1 MSRPVPSWFKP
12 ATDYGPLALFLLAY
26 ELKGLMAATVV
37 LMASTL
43 LAVAAG
49 FLLTRK
55 LALVP
60 LVTAVIVGI
69 FGGLTLWLND
79 DSFIK
84 MKPTI
89 IYSLFALTVGGGLLL
104 RRLVL
109 KSVIGSAMPMDEA
122 GWRALSLRF
131 ALFFAVMAVA
141 NEVARHL
148 LTTDQWV
155 LWKVPGSLIL
165 TFVFMLLQAPLIQRH
180 RLPEENLADEKLGS

>member
-12 ATDYGPLALFLLAY
+12 ATDYGPLALFLIAY
-26 ELKGLMAATVV
+26 KLEGLMTATAV

-43 LAVAAG
+43 VAVVAG
-49 FLLTRK
+49 YILTRK
-55 LALVP
+55 LAVMP
-60 LVTAVIVGI
+60 LATAVIVGI

-89 IYSLFALTVGGGLLL
+89 IYGLFALAVGGGLIL
-104 RRLVL
+104 RRPVL
-109 KSVIGSAMPMDEA
+109 KAVIGSALPMDEE

-131 ALFFAVMAVA
+131 ALFFAVMACA
-141 NEVARHL
+141 NEVARRL

-165 TFVFMLLQAPLIQRH
+165 TFLFMLIQAPLIQRH
-180 RLPEENLADEKLGS
+180 RLDEEKASGEKLES

>member
-12 ATDYGPLALFLLAY
+12 ATDYGPLALFLIAY
-26 ELKGLMAATVV
+26 KLEGLMTATAV

-43 LAVAAG
+43 VAVVAG
-49 FLLTRK
+49 YLLTRK
-55 LALVP
+55 LAVMP
-60 LVTAVIVGI
+60 LATAVIVGI

-89 IYSLFALTVGGGLLL
+89 IYGLFALAVGGGLIL
-104 RRLVL
+104 RRPVL
-109 KSVIGSAMPMDEA
+109 KAVIGSALPMDEE

-131 ALFFAVMAVA
+131 ALFFAVMACA
-141 NEVARHL
+141 NEVARRL

-165 TFVFMLLQAPLIQRH
+165 TFLFMLIQAPLIQRH
-180 RLPEENLADEKLGS
+180 RLDEEKASGEKLES

>member
-12 ATDYGPLALFLLAY
+12 ATDYGPLALFLLAC

-89 IYSLFALTVGGGLLL
+89 IYSLFALAVGGGLLL

-131 ALFFAVMAVA
+131 ALFFAAMAVA

-165 TFVFMLLQAPLIQRH
+165 TFGFMLLQAPLIHRH
-180 RLPEENLADEKLGS
+180 RLPEENLADEKLGG

>member
-89 IYSLFALTVGGGLLL
+89 IYSLFALAVGGGLLL

-131 ALFFAVMAVA
+131 ALFFAAMAVA

-165 TFVFMLLQAPLIQRH
+165 TFGFMLLQAPLIHRH
-180 RLPEENLADEKLGS
+180 RLPEENLADEKLGG

>member
-26 ELKGLMAATVV
+26 EMKGLMAATVV

-89 IYSLFALTVGGGLLL
+89 IYSLFALAVGGGLLL

-131 ALFFAVMAVA
+131 ALFFAAMAVA

-165 TFVFMLLQAPLIQRH
+165 TFGFMLLQAPLIHRH
-180 RLPEENLADEKLGS
+180 RLPEENLADEKLGG

>member
-12 ATDYGPLALFLLAY
+12 VTDYGPLALFLIAY
-26 ELKGLMAATVV
+26 KLEGLMTATAV

-43 LAVAAG
+43 VAVVAG
-49 FLLTRK
+49 YVLTRK
-55 LALVP
+55 LAVMP
-60 LVTAVIVGI
+60 LATAVIVGI

-89 IYSLFALTVGGGLLL
+89 IYGLFALAVGGGLIL
-104 RRLVL
+104 RRPVL
-109 KSVIGSAMPMDEA
+109 KAVIGSALPMDEE

-131 ALFFAVMAVA
+131 ALFFAAMAVA
-141 NEVARHL
+141 NEVARRL

-165 TFVFMLLQAPLIQRH
+165 TFLFMLIQAPLIQRH
-180 RLPEENLADEKLGS
+180 RLDEEKTSGEKLEG